1 MCKQCFPACPHC
13 SSAAIRAQARDAT
26 VALTS
31 QLPTGKHRQWPHAKP
46 SAKPSEVSKA
56 TIVPKVVIR
65 SRLHESI
72 SRQRKTVLR
81 NCRKFNFM
89 IHISESNVLTL
100 TQKKKAPGY
109 IHIYPQVCNQKA
121 ILRFAHS
128 YAYHHNQNVER

>member
-46 SAKPSEVSKA
+46 SAKPSEVSKE
-56 TIVPKVVIR
+56 TMNSHREISSR
-65 SRLHESI
+65 SDT
-72 SRQRKTVLR
+72 SRQKEGTFETANSIIL
-81 NCRKFNFM
+81 M